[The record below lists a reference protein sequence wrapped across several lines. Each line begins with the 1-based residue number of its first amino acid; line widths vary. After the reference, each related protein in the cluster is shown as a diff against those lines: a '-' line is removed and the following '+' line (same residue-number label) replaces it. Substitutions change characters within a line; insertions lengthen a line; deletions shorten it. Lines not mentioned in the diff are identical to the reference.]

1 MGKQHRLV
9 FVGLCLMLGLVM
21 ALPAGSGEPAI
32 QPNDGV
38 DDVVMDAVA
47 SPPDCPGQSWRSV
60 RLHCKKDFRGTAV
73 GVYGG
78 TGFSQSCDQ
87 DRTTST
93 ICTAGGQGWS
103 VRMGVDNGSV
113 AFDCFFSGEGPGIHE
128 SCAGV
133 QLTVN

>member
-1 MGKQHRLV
+1 MGKQQKMV
-9 FVGLCLMLGLVM
+9 VVGVCLMLVSVM
-21 ALPAGSGEPAI
+21 ALPAGSGEPAL
-32 QPNDGV
+32 QTETN
-38 DDVVMDAVA
+38 DDVVLEAIA
-47 SPPDCPGQSWRSV
+47 SPPECPGESWRVV

-78 TGFSQSCDQ
+78 AGFSQSCDQ
-87 DRTTST
+87 DRTVGTF
-93 ICTAGGQGWS
+93 CTAGGQGWQ

-113 AFDCFFSGEGPGIHE
+113 AFDCFFSGVGTGIHE